1 MRGYVVLLSTYNRVK
16 YPDQTGNC
24 VRKTCSHQ
32 KFHLHV

>member
-24 VRKTCSHQ
+24 VGKTCSHQ